1 MVVSMKDYM
10 TDEIEMYQVEELEG
24 RKVIHYNGYLWLG
37 EEALD
42 EDGVACSWRIDEG
55 TWCGLGGRGSEIA
68 YVDAIEGSISD
79 FVFAQFELVQQYGGI
94 ITDEEHDE
102 YARGW
107 CEDAE
112 YLPMDD
118 VTVDT
123 PCGAYWF

>member
-1 MVVSMKDYM
+1 MAIKNYM
-10 TDEIEMYQVEELEG
+10 TDEIEMYQVEMLDG
-24 RKVIHYNGYLWLG
+24 RKVIHYNGFLWRG
-37 EEALD
+37 DEEVR
-42 EDGVACSWRIDEG
+42 EDGEVLTWRIEEG

-68 YVDAIEGSISD
+68 YVDSIEGSKFD
-79 FVFAQFELVQQYGGI
+79 FVMEQFEMVQQYGGTI
-94 ITDEEHDE
+94 SDEEHDE
-102 YARGW
+102 YARSW